1 MVLSDVLSDFEWWK
15 KWYSI
20 IDATTSTFPPPYSSA
35 TPCLT
40 TAINVFFTII
50 FSSFSFFRMS
60 VRTLSV
66 RDWPG
71 LYLYV
76 GLVLEFQAYAMYY
89 FLVAAG
95 PLFLSAKVTKIFSL
109 VTSFFL
115 KDDPKKSTSYA
126 FLSFLSH
133 NNKNFSIIFD
143 AYFLC
148 KIILF
153 YIHQDI

>member
-1 MVLSDVLSDFEWWK
+1 MKHFRYCFVYFLFVMVLSDVLSDFEWWK

-66 RDWPG
+66 RDWPC
-71 LYLYV
+71 LYFSV

-95 PLFLSAKVTKIFSL
+95 APFPFRQGYKNILSSNQFFFKGWSKKIYVICIFVFPFS
-109 VTSFFL
+109 
-115 KDDPKKSTSYA
+115 
-126 FLSFLSH
+126 
-133 NNKNFSIIFD
+133 
-143 AYFLC
+143 
-148 KIILF
+148 
-153 YIHQDI
+153 